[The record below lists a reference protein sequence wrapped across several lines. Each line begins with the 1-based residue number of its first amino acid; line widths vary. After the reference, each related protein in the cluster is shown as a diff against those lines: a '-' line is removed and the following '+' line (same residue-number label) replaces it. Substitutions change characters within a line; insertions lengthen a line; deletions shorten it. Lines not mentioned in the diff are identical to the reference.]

1 MTNICTAIN
10 LSVVLELLFYTGY
23 FPEQRL
29 RRRGM
34 QVNQELESGEK
45 KEEEPGVEEEQL
57 QLESGEKNEEE
68 PEEEEEQLQPEH
80 EDEEEL
86 GEPEHEDEEE
96 LGEEKKQLQ
105 PDRGQPQPQGDSELK
120 E

>member
-86 GEPEHEDEEE
+86 GE
-96 LGEEKKQLQ
+96 EKKQLQ
-105 PDRGQPQPQGDSELK
+105 PDREHEQQTKGNHNYREMQNSK
-120 E
+120 SK

>member
-45 KEEEPGVEEEQL
+45 KEEEPG
-57 QLESGEKNEEE
+57 
-68 PEEEEEQLQPEH
+68 EEEEQLQPEH
-80 EDEEEL
+80 EDEV
-86 GEPEHEDEEE
+86 E

-105 PDRGQPQPQGDSELK
+105 PDREHEQQTKGNHNHREMQNSK
-120 E
+120 SK